1 MFGCHTLWEDRGRVA
16 GFHQSHGPK
25 NGFMPLLQAYH
36 VYHACGGRH
45 VAVRLVRAVRTV
57 GRRAE
62 TSNRDLSEETWG
74 GIRHLGGVWCHC
86 CVLRASP
93 LPPSPNLPLEPH
105 SGGQTDRALYTG
117 WLLSCP
123 CLVPGLLLWNPGW
136 GGQECV

>member
-1 MFGCHTLWEDRGRVA
+1 MGATLYGRIEEGWPV
-16 GFHQSHGPK
+16 STNLMGPRMVLCL
-25 NGFMPLLQAYH
+25 FSSRAT

-62 TSNRDLSEETWG
+62 TSNRDLLEENWG
-74 GIRHLGGVWCHC
+74 GTRHLGGVWCHC
-86 CVLRASP
+86 SVLRASP

-105 SGGQTDRALYTG
+105 SGGQMDRALYTG
-117 WLLSCP
+117 WLLSCLR
-123 CLVPGLLLWNPGW
+123 LVPGLLLWNPGW